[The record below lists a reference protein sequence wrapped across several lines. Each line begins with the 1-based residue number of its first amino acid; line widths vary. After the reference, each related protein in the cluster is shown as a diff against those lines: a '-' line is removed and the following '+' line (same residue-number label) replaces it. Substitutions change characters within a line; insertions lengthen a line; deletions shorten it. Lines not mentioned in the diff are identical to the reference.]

1 MKKFK
6 NPKKWRTA
14 TTVIRFKLG
23 GAERIRI
30 EIEPIASCG
39 ELRSIPAPT
48 PGLAEPANGHLSAVE
63 EPAEE
68 TGPGRPA
75 QPEPACT
82 NTEAPGGSIPEP
94 SAPRRGRPRKSKP
107 VPAKP
112 EAGDPVD
119 DWKPPIPIGDD
130 DPLAKIHGPAIVRT
144 SGERGVP
151 NQEFIA
157 AYYLRKTRAA
167 YDEASGKFHAY
178 EPGSGLWKPVSNAAH
193 MAALSRTYRE
203 VLTGKGGEYLLAGR
217 TDRVLRQISR
227 MAANLSS
234 RDGAFGQRADRIHV
248 ANGMLRIGEDGTV
261 ELLPFSPDFRSR
273 NQCPVPWRPKAK
285 CPEFLSA
292 IGQVLAPDDVQ
303 ALRMYFGQCLLGG
316 NPTQVFLILRGPAG
330 LMKSTLQQIL
340 VQMVGAKNV
349 ESLRPGHLGGRF
361 ELARFVGKQLLVA
374 ADVASDFLA
383 TKGAN
388 ILKSLTG
395 GDTLTVERKGS
406 NESIGIRG
414 DFSVCITSNVDMRVR
429 LEGDRDAY
437 ARRFLILDFR
447 GSKPARAIPDFAAHI
462 VAKEGP
468 GILRWAVEG
477 AVELM
482 QAIKDTGRF
491 PRSPAQLARIEE
503 LLDQSDS
510 VAAFV
515 SKCVLKDAGADVSTE
530 EIYAAYADFCGLRG
544 WGSLTEREFKLKL
557 PHLMNA
563 RHGAVGSPNLVR
575 EQKHVRGYRGV
586 RLADGRLADLETGAR
601 A

>member
-1 MKKFK
+1 M
-6 NPKKWRTA
+6 
-14 TTVIRFKLG
+14 
-23 GAERIRI
+23 
-30 EIEPIASCG
+30 
-39 ELRSIPAPT
+39 
-48 PGLAEPANGHLSAVE
+48 
-63 EPAEE
+63 
-68 TGPGRPA
+68 
-75 QPEPACT
+75 
-82 NTEAPGGSIPEP
+82 
-94 SAPRRGRPRKSKP
+94 
-107 VPAKP
+107 
-112 EAGDPVD
+112 
-119 DWKPPIPIGDD
+119 
-130 DPLAKIHGPAIVRT
+130 
-144 SGERGVP
+144 
-151 NQEFIA
+151 
-157 AYYLRKTRAA
+157 
-167 YDEASGKFHAY
+167 
-178 EPGSGLWKPVSNAAH
+178 
-193 MAALSRTYRE
+193 
-203 VLTGKGGEYLLAGR
+203 
-217 TDRVLRQISR
+217 
-227 MAANLSS
+227 
-234 RDGAFGQRADRIHV
+234 
-248 ANGMLRIGEDGTV
+248 
-261 ELLPFSPDFRSR
+261 
-273 NQCPVPWRPKAK
+273 
-285 CPEFLSA
+285 
-292 IGQVLAPDDVQ
+292 
-303 ALRMYFGQCLLGG
+303 
-316 NPTQVFLILRGPAG
+316 
-330 LMKSTLQQIL
+330 
-340 VQMVGAKNV
+340 
-349 ESLRPGHLGGRF
+349 
-361 ELARFVGKQLLVA
+361 ARFVGKQLLVA

-477 AVELM
+477 AVELL
-482 QAIKDTGRF
+482 QAIKATGRF
-491 PRSPAQLARIEE
+491 PRSPAQLDRIEE

-510 VAAFV
+510 VASFV

>member
-1 MKKFK
+1 MKKSNK
-6 NPKKWRTA
+6 SKKRRA
-14 TTVIRFKLG
+14 TTKISFELG
-23 GAERIRI
+23 GAERIWI
-30 EIEPIASCG
+30 EIEPVAPCG
-39 ELRSIPAPT
+39 GRRSFPAPP
-48 PGLAEPANGHLSAVE
+48 PGMAESADGHLAAGE
-63 EPAEE
+63 DAPGEG
-68 TGPGRPA
+68 GPDVAPA
-75 QPEPACT
+75 QPAPMD
-82 NTEAPGGSIPEP
+82 TEAAGDSMPGP

-107 VPAKP
+107 APAKP
-112 EAGDPVD
+112 DSADPVD
-119 DWKPPIPIGDD
+119 DWKPPRPIGDD
-130 DPLAKIHGPAIVRT
+130 DPLAKTHGPAIVRT
-144 SGERGVP
+144 AGKRGAP
-151 NQEFIA
+151 NHEFIA
-157 AYYLRKTRAA
+157 AYFLRETKSIF
-167 YDEASGKFHAY
+167 DEASGKFHAY

-292 IGQVLAPDDVQ
+292 IGQVLAPDDLQ

-340 VQMVGAKNV
+340 VKLVGAKNV

-361 ELARFVGKQLLVA
+361 ELARFVGMQLLVA

-388 ILKSLTG
+388 IVKSLTG
-395 GDTLTVERKGS
+395 GDMLTVERKGS
-406 NESIGIRG
+406 NDSIAIRG
-414 DFSVCITSNVDMRVR
+414 DFNVCITSNPDMRVR

-477 AVELM
+477 AVELL
-482 QAIKDTGRF
+482 QAIKATGRF

-510 VAAFV
+510 AAAFV
-515 SKCVLKDAGADVSTE
+515 SKCVLKDAGADVSTKE
-530 EIYAAYADFCGLRG
+530 LYASYEDFCGLRG
-544 WGSLTEREFKLKL
+544 WAGLNEREFQLKL
-557 PHLMNA
+557 PRLMKTHFQA
-563 RHGAVGSPNLVR
+563 WSSQGLLRDS
-575 EQKHVRGYRGV
+575 KHVRGYRGV
-586 RLADGRLADLETGAR
+586 RLVEPLPGNGTDETNTI
-601 A
+601 